1 MAFFTALLALLAF
14 LILPTAPASAAKVEP
29 WSYNGNI
36 TWKHPDGRKIR
47 SRRIMTKFD
56 NDSLSIF
63 RSRDGRYHARFI
75 YRDTA
80 KLLDSRSR
88 FFILDRRD
96 HKTARRVYLEI
107 DARAWPSKTGGGG
120 YVVGQLTKGD
130 FKTLRK
136 YAGNLLGASYYS
148 RKRGEANGRLRH
160 YSFTGKGFLAA
171 LKRLTGVSSPALGES
186 LSTAPG
192 GSSGSSTSGSSSSS
206 AATFVG
212 FSPKWTSCS
221 RPSLSNIN
229 SERRVDRLIRRTK
242 SWLRC
247 RERNEDTAR
256 RQMIEHYG
264 KAGIKITYG
273 KQSDGT
279 TNTAGAPINSRT
291 RSSALQL
298 RKSTLTLTGRPVLRT
313 GPGAQSNVGTGARA
327 ATTRDGATHRLP
339 TPRQQHT
346 GRRQPTGRPSSS
358 SAAFSKHH
366 RAQLTH
372 RR

>member
-1 MAFFTALLALLAF
+1 MPITAALLALLAL

-47 SRRIMTKFD
+47 SRRIITTFN

-63 RSRDGRYHARFI
+63 RNRDGRYHARFI

-96 HKTARRVYLEI
+96 HKTARKVYLEI
-107 DARAWPSKTGGGG
+107 DARAWPNKTGGGG

-130 FKTLRK
+130 LKTLRK
-136 YAGNLLGASYYS
+136 YAGHLLGASYYS
-148 RKRGEANGRLRH
+148 RKRGEAKGRLRH

-171 LKRLTGVSSPALGES
+171 LNRLTGTSSPALGES

-212 FSPKWTSCS
+212 FSPKWKSCR
-221 RPSLSNIN
+221 RPRLSNIN
-229 SERRVDRLIRRTK
+229 SNRRADRLVRQTDR
-242 SWLRC
+242 WLRC
-247 RERNEDTAR
+247 RERNAKTAR
-256 RQMIEHYG
+256 RNAFEHFG
-264 KAGIKITYG
+264 KAGIKIKYG
-273 KQSDGT
+273 KESGDQYKY
-279 TNTAGAPINSRT
+279 RW
-291 RSSALQL
+291 
-298 RKSTLTLTGRPVLRT
+298 
-313 GPGAQSNVGTGARA
+313 RA
-327 ATTRDGATHRLP
+327 T
-339 TPRQQHT
+339 
-346 GRRQPTGRPSSS
+346 
-358 SAAFSKHH
+358 
-366 RAQLTH
+366 
-372 RR
+372 

>member
-273 KQSDGT
+273 KQSDGDYKYRWRANKQQNKVISASVEEINAYINRT
-279 TNTAGAPINSRT
+279 TSFANRSRRAIERWDRRARRNNQRRSYTPPAYTPPTTYRPAPT
-291 RSSALQL
+291 Y
-298 RKSTLTLTGRPVLRT
+298 RPPVIIQR
-313 GPGAQSNVGTGARA
+313 GVQ
-327 ATTRDGATHRLP
+327 
-339 TPRQQHT
+339 
-346 GRRQPTGRPSSS
+346 
-358 SAAFSKHH
+358 
-366 RAQLTH
+366 
-372 RR
+372 